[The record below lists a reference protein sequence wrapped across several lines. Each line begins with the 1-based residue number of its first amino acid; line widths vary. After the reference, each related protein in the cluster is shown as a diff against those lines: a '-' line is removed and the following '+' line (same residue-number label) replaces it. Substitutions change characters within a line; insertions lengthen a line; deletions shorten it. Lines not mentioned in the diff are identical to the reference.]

1 MSSRKY
7 GFLPMANAIGV
18 QVVESVEGLAHDEG
32 SLGFSQVLALGDEE
46 EKFATFAQ
54 PKNKEI
60 KNKQG

>member
-1 MSSRKY
+1 
-7 GFLPMANAIGV
+7 MANAIGV